1 MIIYKEF
8 FTTNQIIKYTLT
20 TKFLY
25 KNANDKEVSKNS
37 GESGNIL
44 LWLSSIYNF
53 TQQMFKAL
61 RLIINEI
68 LFSVFYKF

>member
-25 KNANDKEVSKNS
+25 KNANDKEVFKNRW
-37 GESGNIL
+37 ESGNIL
-44 LWLSSIYNF
+44 LWLPSIYNF

-61 RLIINEI
+61 CLIINE
-68 LFSVFYKF
+68 LL